1 MKNLTKI
8 FMAVAVAMFA
18 FACVTDTTEDLG
30 IKVEGQGVTELT
42 LSLEESRTH
51 LGEKVTDENGVSLYP
66 LYWSEGDA
74 IAVNG
79 EVSAPLTAGGE
90 ATAVFKFNE
99 EVTAPLCVVYPASA
113 AATVEEGGEA
123 APEPE
128 PAPVTA
134 YPVTFLAVQP
144 YTVGTFAPQAAP
156 MYGYAAELPETGI
169 QLNHLTGVLRLA
181 IAGNGEKVTSI
192 VVKAHKGKIAGAY
205 TVDCTTGVLTP
216 SAEAVSSL
224 TVTFAEPL
232 VLGAEATP
240 VYLTVPA
247 GSYGTFV
254 ITVNT
259 EANGKMTVK
268 FNSDAKP
275 INAGVVREF
284 SAFVYEAN
292 ANDAEDTFIID
303 SKEALIEFAKIAGT
317 FFPRTKAVVT
327 ADIDMTGYDW
337 TPIANFGEFEFDGG
351 KDEGYSIKGLN
362 APLFATA
369 AAYIHNVNLTDVNI
383 EITDLLHSGA
393 IACDLYGDIDNC
405 SASGTIN
412 INNTTF
418 NGTASN
424 SYDGINHG
432 GLVGALYN
440 HSATN
445 CTNDIDIT
453 ITSLVAAETSLKGT
467 VGGVIGGVSGTANE
481 CEINGLV
488 NNGDITYVST
498 TQKANVY
505 ISGIV
510 GKNHD
515 TNGQLDFKVI
525 KNCTNN
531 GNISSTA
538 ESVQAESLI
547 FSGISG
553 RIQINKDALCE
564 NLVNNGHFTHN
575 GTCKAITMG
584 GISSYSNQFALKNC
598 SNKGNLTIADNAV
611 VSGSALQM
619 AGLVAA
625 ALTADE
631 ITNCSNS
638 GKIYVGS
645 KATAGTKSVIAGLVT
660 DKATIGTVSGCHN
673 TGAIEIKDA
682 TFESWA
688 IIGGLFAANDNTT
701 TIDTYQNC
709 SNSGNISVASNIV
722 IPSSLHIGGC
732 DGYNLTINTLMDNVD
747 NTGNITVGDNIAF
760 NGTLAIGGIARYI
773 TNHGEVKNC
782 NNSGAINIGK
792 CSNVKTGNGGRLY
805 LGGLFFEV
813 LGGTFTNCVNEAT
826 GDITIHTGDWASR
839 HIIGGWAAYFSYT
852 STKLTT
858 LTNCENKGDVI
869 DVPAEGCAIES
880 CEIGGFT
887 GEPYSNVSGTAD
899 DPKLVF
905 NNSKNSGNVVIG
917 GKWTTTHNPMVGGF
931 IGVNNYDIIEMT
943 NCENSGNVTV
953 TTVETVA
960 PRVGG
965 FAGHDTSNNYWKL
978 NNCTNSGEIK
988 IDGVIAPTATGV
1000 DKDGNPTATYAD
1012 YAVKLG
1018 GFVGIKDSNVNLTF
1032 TNCKN
1037 IGKVTLGGEQTAKS
1051 TKAYTYCV
1059 GGFVGYTSVAKITFP
1074 GSVNGSETDATKGAV
1089 SIVGTAPSGVG
1100 LGGFIGVSTVAITLD
1115 GLKNYGPV
1123 QISSACGE
1131 SNTYRVNIGG
1141 IVGVCPGVKPT
1152 ITNCE
1157 NYGHIKYG
1165 PTASLARAD
1174 LGGIIG
1180 GTPSGATISNCKN
1193 GGKIEHTSATASGE
1207 QCVAGICGCPQVGTI
1222 FNDCVN
1228 LASAEIIGGGKTGSG
1243 YDIAGIGGG
1252 PSGSDIEFN
1261 RCKNYGTVKH
1271 TVQGGNSTYVGGI
1284 VGYGYSFAKFVDCEN
1299 HGSVSSVGSTGTAY
1313 IGGIVGWGRIPSD
1326 TNQSASVRVMTGC
1339 VNYANIDF
1347 GGNAG
1352 TGTMHAGGIAGRLND
1367 EDAERHWEE
1376 VSGCKNYGNLTF
1388 SSNPKTVY
1396 YGGIFGTVAVS
1407 AKDESKIGG
1416 TKLVRDNSTPYA
1428 LAEMTGCVSYG
1439 TLKAIGKKAG
1449 LFTGSARGA
1458 SCKFIN
1464 SSAGGILVLSSEEG
1478 EDSDGNPETV
1488 DKKTII
1494 TADNLKDYLYSTAIT
1509 ADNITTDV
1517 ITLLTEKPAE
1527 ATHTHP
1533 AQ

>member
-8 FMAVAVAMFA
+8 FMAVVAGMFA
-18 FACVTDTTEDLG
+18 FSCVTDTTEDLG
-30 IKVEGQGVTELT
+30 VKIEGQGGVTELSV
-42 LSLEESRTH
+42 SLEASRTH
-51 LGEKVTDENGVSLYP
+51 LGEKTEDLYP

-74 IAVNG
+74 ISVNG
-79 EVSAPLTAGGE
+79 VVSNPLAAGG
-90 ATAVFKFNE
+90 AANANFKFNE
-99 EVTAPLCVVYPASA
+99 EISHPFCVVYPASA
-113 AATVEEGGEA
+113 AATVEEGEVV
-123 APEPE
+123 EPE
-128 PAPVTA
+128 APVTA
-134 YPVTFLAVQP
+134 YPVNFLAEQP

-156 MYGYAAELPETGI
+156 MYGYTTEDLNV
-169 QLNHLTGVLRLA
+169 QLQHLTGVLRLA

-192 VVKAHKGKIAGAY
+192 AVKAQKGKIAGAY
-205 TVDCTTGVLTP
+205 TVDCTTGEVTP
-216 SAEAVSSL
+216 SAEAVNRL
-224 TVTFAEPL
+224 TVTFADGL

-247 GSYGTFV
+247 GEYGTFV

-259 EANGKMTVK
+259 EADGKMTVK
-268 FNSDAKP
+268 FDSDKKP
-275 INAGVVREF
+275 INAGVVREL
-284 SAFVYEAN
+284 SEFVYEAN
-292 ANDAEDTFIID
+292 ANDSEDVFEID
-303 SKEALIEFAKIAGT
+303 SKEALIEFARIAGT
-317 FFPRTKAVVT
+317 FYPRTKAVVT

-337 TPIANFGEFEFDGG
+337 TPIKNFGEFEFDGG
-351 KDEGYSIKGLN
+351 KDEGFSIIGLN
-362 APLFATA
+362 APLFETA
-369 AAYIHNVNLTDVNI
+369 AAYIHNVNLKDVNI
-383 EITDLLHSGA
+383 EVTDHLHSGA

-412 INNTTF
+412 LNNTTF
-418 NGTASN
+418 NGTAGN

-432 GLVGALYN
+432 GLVGAIYN

-445 CTNDIDIT
+445 CTNNINIT
-453 ITSLVAAETSLKGT
+453 ITSLVAPAKSLKGA

-481 CEINGLV
+481 CEIDGLV
-488 NNGDITYVST
+488 NNGHITYVST

-553 RIQINKDALCE
+553 RIQINKEAICA

-575 GTCKAITMG
+575 GTCKALTMA

-598 SNKGNLTIADNAV
+598 SNKGNLTIADKAV

-625 ALTADE
+625 GLTANE

-645 KATAGTKSVIAGLVT
+645 KATAGSKSVFAGLVT

-688 IIGGLFAANDNTT
+688 IIGGLFAGNDNLT
-701 TIDTYQNC
+701 TIGTYQNC
-709 SNSGNISVASNIV
+709 SNSGNISVATDTV
-722 IPSSLHIGGC
+722 IPTSLYIGGC
-732 DGYNLTINTLMDNVD
+732 DGYTLTINELMDNVD
-747 NTGNITVGDNIAF
+747 NTGNITVGDNITL
-760 NGTLAIGGIARYI
+760 NGYLSIGGVARYI

-839 HIIGGWAAYFSYT
+839 HIIGGWAAYFSFT

-858 LTNCENKGDVI
+858 LVNCENKGDVI
-869 DVPAEGCAIES
+869 DVPAEGCTIES

-887 GEPYSNVSGTAD
+887 GEPYANEAAD
-899 DPKLVF
+899 ENGVQPTIVF
-905 NNSKNSGNVVIG
+905 TNCKNSGNVVIG

-931 IGVNNYDIIEMT
+931 IGVNNYDCIEMNT
-943 NCENSGNVTV
+943 CENSGNVTV

-965 FAGHDTSNNYWKL
+965 FAGHDTNNGWWKL

-988 IDGVIAPTATGV
+988 VDGVATGIA
-1000 DKDGNPTATYAD
+1000 DGYTI
-1012 YAVKLG
+1012 KLG
-1018 GFVGIKDSNVNLTF
+1018 GFVGIKDSSPKLEF

-1037 IGKVTLGGEQTAKS
+1037 IGKVTLGGEQTAQS
-1051 TKAYTYCV
+1051 TKAYNYCV
-1059 GGFVGYTSVAKITFP
+1059 GGFVGYTSQANITFP

-1089 SIVGTAPSGVG
+1089 TAGTAKSGVA
-1100 LGGFIGVSTVAITLD
+1100 LGGFIGISTVAITLD
-1115 GLKNYGPV
+1115 GLKNYGPI
-1123 QISSACGE
+1123 QIDGACGQ
-1131 SNTYRVNIGG
+1131 SNTYRVNLGG
-1141 IVGVCPGVKPT
+1141 ILGVCPAKPT
-1152 ITNCE
+1152 IQNCE
-1157 NYGHIKYG
+1157 NHGHIKYG
-1165 PTASLARAD
+1165 PTASLARGD
-1174 LGGIIG
+1174 LGGIVG
-1180 GTPSGATISNCKN
+1180 GTPAGALISNCKN
-1193 GGKIEHTSATASGE
+1193 GGKVEHTSATASGE
-1207 QCVAGICGCPQVGTI
+1207 QTVAGICGCPQTGTI

-1243 YDIAGIGGG
+1243 YDVGGIAGG

-1271 TVQGGNSTYVGGI
+1271 TVQHSNSTYVGGI
-1284 VGYGYSFAKFVDCEN
+1284 VGYGYSFKSFVDCEN
-1299 HGSVSSVGSTGTAY
+1299 HGSVSSVGSTGKTY
-1313 IGGIVGWGRIPSD
+1313 VGGIVGWGRIAAD
-1326 TNQSASVRVMTGC
+1326 TNQSASVRIMTGC
-1339 VNYANIDF
+1339 VNYASFNF

-1352 TGTMHAGGIAGRLND
+1352 SATMYAGGIAGYIND
-1367 EDAERHWEE
+1367 EDAERHWET
-1376 VSGCKNYGNLTF
+1376 VSGNKNYGDLTF
-1388 SSNPKTVY
+1388 SSNVTTCY
-1396 YGGIFGTVAVS
+1396 YGGIFGAVSVS
-1407 AKDESKIGG
+1407 AKDTSKIGG
-1416 TKLVRDNSTPYA
+1416 TKLERDNSTPYA
-1428 LAEMTGCVSYG
+1428 LAEMTDCVSYG

-1449 LFTGSARGA
+1449 LFTGVARSAG
-1458 SCKFIN
+1458 CKFIN
-1464 SSAGGILVLSSEEG
+1464 SSAGGNLIFATETG
-1478 EDSDGNPETV
+1478 EDASGNEETV
-1488 DKKTII
+1488 DVKTPV
-1494 TADNLKDYLYSTAIT
+1494 TADNLKDYLYSSAIT
-1509 ADNITTDV
+1509 ADDITTDV

-1527 ATHTHP
+1527 ATP
-1533 AQ
+1533 AK

>member
-8 FMAVAVAMFA
+8 FMAVVAGMFA
-18 FACVTDTTEDLG
+18 FSCVTDTTEDLG
-30 IKVEGQGVTELT
+30 IKIEGQKGVTKLT
-42 LSLEESRTH
+42 VSLEDSRTH
-51 LGEKVTDENGVSLYP
+51 LGEKEGDLYP

-79 EVSAPLTAGGE
+79 VASEPVSAAYVGKAGAEFTLNGALE
-90 ATAVFKFNE
+90 H
-99 EVTAPLCVVYPASA
+99 PYCVVYPASA
-113 AATVEEGGEA
+113 AATVEGEA
-123 APEPE
+123 TDGEEVVEPE
-128 PAPVTA
+128 APATA
-134 YPVTFLAVQP
+134 YPVNFLAEQP
-144 YTVGTFAPQAAP
+144 YTVGTFAPEAAP
-156 MYGYAAELPETGI
+156 MYGYRAEDTGAI
-169 QLNHLTGVLRLA
+169 QMQHLTGVLRLA
-181 IAGNGEKVTSI
+181 IKGNGEKVTSI
-192 VVKAHKGKIAGAY
+192 VVKAQKGKIAGAY
-205 TVDCTTGVLTP
+205 TVDCTTGEVTP
-216 SAEAVSSL
+216 SAEAVNSL
-224 TVTFAEPL
+224 TVTFADGL

-247 GSYGTFV
+247 GEYGTFV

-259 EANGKMTVK
+259 EAHEKMTLK
-268 FNSDAKP
+268 FNSDVKA
-275 INAGVVREF
+275 IAAGVVRAFNEF
-284 SAFVYEAN
+284 EFEAN
-292 ANDAEDTFIID
+292 ANDSEDVFLID
-303 SKEALIEFAKIAGT
+303 SKEALIEFARIAGT
-317 FFPRTKAVVT
+317 FYPRTVAKVT
-327 ADIDMTGYDW
+327 ANIDMTGYDW

-351 KDEGYSIKGLN
+351 SEEGYSIIGLN
-362 APLFATA
+362 APLFGTTA
-369 AAYIHNVNLTDVNI
+369 AYTHNVNLKDVNI
-383 EITDLLHSGA
+383 EVTDLLHSGA

-405 SASGTIN
+405 KASGTIN

-440 HSATN
+440 HSAID
-445 CTNDIDIT
+445 CTNNINIT
-453 ITSLVAAETSLKGT
+453 ITSLVAPELALKGT
-467 VGGVIGGVSGTANE
+467 VGGVIGGVSGAANE
-481 CEINGLV
+481 VEINGLV
-488 NNGDITYVST
+488 NNGHITYAST

-515 TNGQLDFKVI
+515 TSGQLDFKVI

-531 GNISSTA
+531 GNITSTK
-538 ESVQAESLI
+538 ESVMAESLI

-553 RIQINKDALCE
+553 RIQINKDTLCE
-564 NLVNNGHFTHN
+564 NLVNNGDFTHN

-598 SNKGNLTIADNAV
+598 KNTGDLTIADNAV

-625 ALTADE
+625 ALTANE
-631 ITNCSNS
+631 ITRCSNS

-660 DKATIGTVSGCHN
+660 DKAIIGTVDACYN

-682 TFESWA
+682 TFQSWA

-709 SNSGNISVASNIV
+709 SNSGNISIASNMV

-732 DGYNLTINTLMDNVD
+732 DAYNLTINTLMDNVD

-760 NGTLAIGGIARYI
+760 NGSLCIGGIARYI
-773 TNHGEVKNC
+773 INHGEVKNC
-782 NNSGAINIGK
+782 NNSGAISVGK

-826 GDITIHTGDWASR
+826 GDITIKTGDWASR
-839 HIIGGWAAYFSYT
+839 HIVGGWAAYFSFT

-858 LTNCENKGDVI
+858 LTNCENKGDVT

-887 GEPYSNVSGTAD
+887 GEPYANEAAD
-899 DPKLVF
+899 ENGAQPTIVF
-905 NNSKNSGNVVIG
+905 NTCKNSGNVVIG
-917 GKWTTTHNPMVGGF
+917 GKWTTNHNPMVGGF
-931 IGVNNYDIIEMT
+931 IGVNNYDCIEMNT
-943 NCENSGNVTV
+943 CENSGNVTV

-965 FAGHDTSNNYWKL
+965 FGGHDTNNGWWTL

-988 IDGVIAPTATGV
+988 VDGVVTGLA
-1000 DKDGNPTATYAD
+1000 DGYS
-1012 YAVKLG
+1012 VKLG
-1018 GFVGIKDSNVNLTF
+1018 GFVGIKDGSPKLEF

-1037 IGKVTLGGEQTAKS
+1037 TGKVTLGGEQTAQS
-1051 TKAYTYCV
+1051 TKAYNYCV
-1059 GGFVGYTSVAKITFP
+1059 GGFVGYTSHANISFS

-1089 SIVGTAPSGVG
+1089 TVGTAKSGVG
-1100 LGGFIGVSTVAITLD
+1100 AGGFIGVSTVAITLD

-1123 QISSACGE
+1123 QIDGACGQ
-1131 SNTYRVNIGG
+1131 SNTYRVNLGG
-1141 IVGVCPGVKPT
+1141 ILGVCPAKPT
-1152 ITNCE
+1152 IQNCE

-1165 PTASLARAD
+1165 PTASLSRAD
-1174 LGGIIG
+1174 LGGIVG
-1180 GTPSGATISNCKN
+1180 GTPGGALISNCKN
-1193 GGKIEHTSATASGE
+1193 GGKVEHTSATASGE
-1207 QCVAGICGCPQVGTI
+1207 QTVAGICGCPQTGTI

-1228 LASAEIIGGGKTGSG
+1228 LASAEVIGGGKTGSG

-1271 TVQGGNSTYVGGI
+1271 TVQHSNSTYVGGI
-1284 VGYGYSFAKFVDCEN
+1284 VGYGYSFKSFVDCEN
-1299 HGSVSSVGSTGTAY
+1299 HGSVSTAGSTGTAY
-1313 IGGIVGWGRIPSD
+1313 IGGITSWGRIAAD
-1326 TNQSASVRVMTGC
+1326 TNQSTSVRIMTGC
-1339 VNYANIDF
+1339 VNYADLDF

-1352 TGTMHAGGIAGRLND
+1352 GTLHAGGIAGRIND
-1367 EDAERHWEE
+1367 EDAERHWETI
-1376 VSGCKNYGNLTF
+1376 SGNKNYGNLTF
-1388 SSNPKTVY
+1388 SSNPTTCY
-1396 YGGIFGTVAVS
+1396 YGGIFGSVALP
-1407 AKDESKIGG
+1407 AKDTSKIGG
-1416 TKLVRDNSTPYA
+1416 TKLERDNSTPYA
-1428 LAEMTGCVSYG
+1428 LAEMTDCVCYG
-1439 TLKAIGKKAG
+1439 NLKAIGKKVG
-1449 LFTGSARGA
+1449 LFTGVARSA
-1458 SCKFIN
+1458 SIKFIN
-1464 SSAGGILVLSSEEG
+1464 SSAGGKIVLATETGTDAS
-1478 EDSDGNPETV
+1478 GNDETYDVETV
-1488 DKKTII
+1488 I

-1509 ADNITTDV
+1509 ADDITTDV

-1527 ATHTHP
+1527 ATP
-1533 AQ
+1533 AK

>member
-8 FMAVAVAMFA
+8 FMAVVAGMFA
-18 FACVTDTTEDLG
+18 FSCVTDTTEDLG

-79 EVSAPLTAGGE
+79 VVSAPLTAGGE

-113 AATVEEGGEA
+113 AATVEEGEGEGEVT
-123 APEPE
+123 PEPE

-134 YPVTFLAVQP
+134 YPVNFLATQP

-156 MYGYAAELPETGI
+156 MYGYAETTETI
-169 QLNHLTGVLRLA
+169 AMQHLTGVLRLA

-205 TVDCTTGVLTP
+205 TVDCTTGTLTP

-224 TVTFAEPL
+224 TVTFAGGL

-240 VYLTVPA
+240 VYVAVPA
-247 GSYGTFV
+247 GNYGTFA
-254 ITVNT
+254 ITINT

-268 FNSDAKP
+268 FNSDVKP
-275 INAGVVREF
+275 INVGVVREF
-284 SAFVYEAN
+284 SAFTYEAN

-317 FFPRTKAVVT
+317 FYPRTKAVVT

-351 KDEGYSIKGLN
+351 KDEGYSISGLN

-369 AAYIHNVNLTDVNI
+369 AAFIHNLNLKDVNI

-418 NGTASN
+418 NGDASN

-432 GLVGALYN
+432 GLVGSLYN
-440 HSATN
+440 SNATY
-445 CTNDIDIT
+445 CTNNINIT
-453 ITSLVAAETSLKGT
+453 ITSLVAPEKSLKGA

-481 CEINGLV
+481 CEIDGLV
-488 NNGDITYVST
+488 NNGHITYVGT
-498 TQKANVY
+498 TQLANIY

-625 ALTADE
+625 ALTASE

-688 IIGGLFAANDNTT
+688 IIGGLFAGNDNVT

-709 SNSGNISVASNIV
+709 SNSGNISVATDAKITT
-722 IPSSLHIGGC
+722 SLHMGGC
-732 DGYNLTINTLMDNVD
+732 VGYYLTINELMDNVD
-747 NTGNITVGDNIAF
+747 NTGNITVGDNIAL
-760 NGTLAIGGIARYI
+760 NGYLSIGGVAYYI
-773 TNHGEVKNC
+773 INHGEVKNC

-805 LGGLFFEV
+805 LGGLFYQV
-813 LGGTFTNCVNEAT
+813 LGGTFTDCVNEAT
-826 GDITIHTGDWASR
+826 GDITIHTGNWASR
-839 HIIGGWAAYFSYT
+839 HIIGGWAGYFSFI
-852 STKLTT
+852 SANKITT

-869 DVPAEGCAIES
+869 DVPAEGCTIES

-887 GEPYSNVSGTAD
+887 GEPYSNEAAD
-899 DPKLVF
+899 ENGVQPTIVF
-905 NNSKNSGNVVIG
+905 TNCKNSGDVIIG

-931 IGVNNYDIIEMT
+931 IGVNNYDCIEMNT
-943 NCENSGNVTV
+943 CENSGNVTV

-965 FAGHDTSNNYWKL
+965 FAGHDTNNGWWKL

-988 IDGVIAPTATGV
+988 VDGVATGIA
-1000 DKDGNPTATYAD
+1000 DGYTI
-1012 YAVKLG
+1012 KLG
-1018 GFVGIKDSNVNLTF
+1018 GFVGMKDGSPKLYF

-1037 IGKVTLGGEQTAKS
+1037 IGKVTLGGEQTAQS
-1051 TKAYTYCV
+1051 TKAYNYCV
-1059 GGFVGYTSVAKITFP
+1059 GGFVGYTSHANIIFS

-1089 SIVGTAPSGVG
+1089 TAGTAKSGVA
-1100 LGGFIGVSTVAITLD
+1100 LGGFIGISTVAITLD

-1123 QISSACGE
+1123 QIDGACGQ
-1131 SNTYRVNIGG
+1131 SNTYRVNLGG
-1141 IVGVCPGVKPT
+1141 ILGVCPAKPT
-1152 ITNCE
+1152 IQNCE

-1165 PTASLARAD
+1165 PTASLSRAD
-1174 LGGIIG
+1174 LGGIVG
-1180 GTPSGATISNCKN
+1180 GTPAGALISNCKN
-1193 GGKIEHTSATASGE
+1193 GGKVEHTSATASGE
-1207 QCVAGICGCPQVGTI
+1207 QCVAGICGCPQTGTI

-1243 YDIAGIGGG
+1243 YDVAGIGGG

-1271 TVQGGNSTYVGGI
+1271 TVQHSNSTYVGGI
-1284 VGYGYSFAKFVDCEN
+1284 VGYGYSFKSFVDCEN

-1313 IGGIVGWGRIPSD
+1313 IGGIVSWGRIAAD
-1326 TNQSASVRVMTGC
+1326 TNQSTSVRIMTGC
-1339 VNYANIDF
+1339 VNYADLDF

-1352 TGTMHAGGIAGRLND
+1352 ANKLYAGGVAGYIND
-1367 EDAERHWEE
+1367 EDAERHWET
-1376 VSGCKNYGNLTF
+1376 VSGNKNYGNLTF
-1388 SSNPKTVY
+1388 SSNPTTCY
-1396 YGGIFGTVAVS
+1396 YGGIFGAVSVS
-1407 AKDESKIGG
+1407 AKDTSKIGG
-1416 TKLVRDNSTPYA
+1416 TKLERDNSTPYA
-1428 LAEMTGCVSYG
+1428 LAEMTGCVCYG
-1439 TLKAIGKKAG
+1439 NLKAIGKKAG
-1449 LFTGSARGA
+1449 LFTGVARSA

-1464 SSAGGILVLSSEEG
+1464 SSAGGNLVLAEDVKEE
-1478 EDSDGNPETV
+1478 EDAEQNVTTQIIDVLTP
-1488 DKKTII
+1488 I
-1494 TADNLKDYLYSTAIT
+1494 TADNLKDYLYSSAIT
-1509 ADNITTDV
+1509 AEDITTDV

-1527 ATHTHP
+1527 ATP
-1533 AQ
+1533 AK